1 MSLRIFK
8 LEEYD
13 HTHER
18 EQFRKLCSIMKY
30 LYDKSAEMHLL
41 FANINF
47 NGVPLDALLIKPDA
61 ITVLEFKNYSGNVIA
76 AENGDWKLD
85 DGTIIKGGMGKNP
98 FVQTKN
104 NKFAVITTLNTWFPS
119 THVNL
124 GHTSGIVIFNQPVTV
139 DDHLISPKSKSWFH
153 ICDMD
158 HVSDKISDITSPAI
172 HYTDSDLGKLPKILN
187 CDDPKYI
194 IYESSGAPQASAIP
208 QNTAPIPTTTPKNK
222 LSDKIRT
229 ILDKNGY
236 TIVHEIDK
244 PGKAASYHMGAK
256 DLGQRVEEY
265 VNTNYK
271 GKLYEHQYAA
281 AKLVSEN
288 KNVCITTSTS
298 SGKTAIFHMAAL
310 EILEKNPDARVIAV
324 YPMRALGSQQVDSWQ
339 NKLKNVKCGRIDGTI
354 DSSERLRILKECSVV
369 TFTPDTIHTFLL
381 GKLKDN
387 KFADAL
393 KSFLSNLKLVI
404 VDEVHLYRGMLGSN
418 SAYLF
423 RRLNSCV
430 MLAGGVLPQYITA
443 SATINDPVLHSSDIS
458 GIDTFEIV
466 GPNMDTSPS
475 CPTKIFLI
483 GLGNGLSNLLT
494 ELTGNLSNDCRTITF
509 IDSRKDVTEVAA
521 EAEKALNLQQIGIY
535 PFKSGLERDDYNN
548 ILSALT
554 DNKFRGVVSTS
565 SLEVGIDIGALNIAI
580 LKGIPNSSTS
590 FYQRIGRVGRG
601 NKNDE
606 AVVIIMDNPNSI
618 VTKRLFNDPQK
629 LLSLPPEEP
638 ALYLDNENLVNI
650 QALHFVGEGLEFQS
664 VAGNNHIQAYNK
676 IEQFFPQK
684 FNDIC
689 RDVLNNQ
696 YSTDYQ
702 QFSDLGGSYPEIA
715 FTLRQFDIQ
724 YKAYENND
732 PDQGRGDLS
741 MQNVLREAYPEAV
754 YIYLREPRR
763 VIRVDKIRH
772 EIILDKI
779 RGNQSVSTK
788 PRTSVLVTPQKAS
801 KIHGHISFGD
811 FHIMNLGLSEFTQIK
826 GYKEYVRYANG
837 NVSEN
842 IIDYPNPNG
851 HYRLNAFTH
860 KMFTK
865 GVIITHPLITSKI
878 QRSLLA
884 ALLYETFLSDSAF
897 ERSDIEY
904 CSGVLNT
911 DIGGIK
917 SNTSFITIYDK
928 IIGGLNITSRLMN
941 PKELRNGFRM
951 MVDLIDNGLE
961 QDILG
966 VALNQQTKD
975 AIHVMYDDLINNNS
989 VNLGDAKVSEFVV
1002 ARGSKAL
1009 YLIDKDSN
1017 LTEEVI
1023 VDDVV
1028 FDNIKKEFKYYVTY
1042 VNDSSVSVDDVE
1054 EGSIIAIS
1062 GISYKGKLRGVRV
1075 IKTNDLW

>member
-18 EQFRKLCSIMKY
+18 EQFRNLCSILKD

-124 GHTSGIVIFNQPVTV
+124 GHTSGIVVFNQPVTV

-158 HVSDKISDITSPAI
+158 HITDKISDITSPAI
-172 HYTDSDLGKLPKILN
+172 HYTNSDLDKLPQILN

-194 IYESSGAPQASAIP
+194 IYESSGAPQAGTLP
-208 QNTAPIPTTTPKNK
+208 QNTTPISPTTPKNK

-229 ILDKNGY
+229 ILSNNGY
-236 TIVHEIDK
+236 MIVHEIDK
-244 PGKAASYHMGAK
+244 PGKVASYHVGAK
-256 DLGQRVEEY
+256 DLGQRVEDY
-265 VNTNYK
+265 VNRNYQ

-310 EILEKNPDARVIAV
+310 EILEKDPNARIIAV

-339 NKLKNVKCGRIDGTI
+339 NKLKDVKCGRIDGTI
-354 DSSERLRILKECSVV
+354 DPSERLRILKECSVI
-369 TFTPDTIHTFLL
+369 TFTPDTVHTFLL
-381 GKLKDN
+381 GKLKDDR
-387 KFADAL
+387 FADAL
-393 KSFLSNLKLVI
+393 KKFLANLKLVI
-404 VDEVHLYRGMLGSN
+404 IDEVHLYRGMLGSN

-423 RRLNSCV
+423 RRLNSCTL
-430 MLAGGVLPQYITA
+430 LAGGKLPQYITA
-443 SATINDPVLHSSDIS
+443 SATINDPVQHSSDIS
-458 GIDTFEIV
+458 GIDKFDII

-483 GLGNGLSNLLT
+483 GIGKGLSNLLT
-494 ELTGNLSNDCRTITF
+494 ELTSGLPDNCHSITF
-509 IDSRKDVTEVAA
+509 IDSRKDVVQVALDT
-521 EAEKALNLQQIGIY
+521 EKALNMQQIGIY
-535 PFKSGLERDDYNN
+535 PFKSGLEAEDYNN
-548 ILSALT
+548 ILNVLGT
-554 DNKFRGVVSTS
+554 NKFKGVVSTS
-565 SLEVGIDIGALNIAI
+565 SLEVGIDIGALNVAI
-580 LKGIPNSSTS
+580 LNGIPNSSTS

-601 NKNDE
+601 GTNDE

-638 ALYLDNENLVNI
+638 ALYLDNKNLVNI
-650 QALHFVGEGLEFQS
+650 QALHFVGDGLEFQS
-664 VAGNNHIQAYNK
+664 VANK
-676 IEQFFPQK
+676 NWDSDFKRVAGLFPIK
-684 FNDIC
+684 FSNICHDI
-689 RDVLNNQ
+689 LNNQ
-696 YSTDYQ
+696 FSADYQ
-702 QFSDLGGSYPEIA
+702 QFMGLGGNYPEIV
-715 FTLRQFDIQ
+715 FTLRQFDVQ
-724 YKAYENND
+724 YKAYERNN
-732 PDQGRGDLS
+732 PDQGLGELN

-754 YIYLREPRR
+754 YIYLRIPRR
-763 VIRVDKIRH
+763 VVKVDKMKH
-772 EIILDKI
+772 EIILERL

-788 PRTSVLVTPQKAS
+788 PRTGVLVTPQKS
-801 KIHGHISFGD
+801 SQIHGHIRFGQL
-811 FHIMNLGLSEFTQIK
+811 HVMNLGLSEFTTIK
-826 GYKEYVRYANG
+826 GYKEYIRFANG
-837 NVSEN
+837 GAIEN
-842 IIDYPNPNG
+842 IKDYPGDYWKQNSFN
-851 HYRLNAFTH
+851 HTMLTE
-860 KMFTK
+860 
-865 GVIITHPLITSKI
+865 GVIITHPLMTSKI
-878 QRSLLA
+878 QRSLVA
-884 ALLYETFLSDSAF
+884 HLLYEVFLSSSAF

-904 CSGVLNT
+904 CSGTLNT
-911 DIGGIK
+911 DIGVIK
-917 SNTSFITIYDK
+917 ANTSFITIYDK
-928 IIGGLNITSRLMN
+928 IIGGLNITSRLMD
-941 PKELRNGFRM
+941 PFELKRGFAM

-966 VALNQQTKD
+966 VALNQPTKN
-975 AIHVMYDDLINNNS
+975 AIHKMFDDISGN
-989 VNLGDAKVSEFVV
+989 KP
-1002 ARGSKAL
+1002 
-1009 YLIDKDSN
+1009 
-1017 LTEEVI
+1017 EEVGLVAI
-1023 VDDVV
+1023 SEYHIARNSEAYYLPDPSDA
-1028 FDNIKKEFKYYVTY
+1028 DKKEQTTIDMVYLDNKNNEITY
-1042 VNDSSVSVDDVE
+1042 DVITPDGTLITNVPE
-1054 EGSIIAIS
+1054 AQVLPIS
-1062 GISYKGKLRGVRV
+1062 GISYKGRFVGVRS
-1075 IKTNDLW
+1075 INTKTLW

>member
-18 EQFRKLCSIMKY
+18 EQFRNLCSILKD

-124 GHTSGIVIFNQPVTV
+124 GHTSGIVVFNQPVTV

-158 HVSDKISDITSPAI
+158 HISDKISDITSPAI
-172 HYTDSDLGKLPKILN
+172 HYTNSDLDKLPQILN

-194 IYESSGAPQASAIP
+194 IYESSGAPQAGTLP
-208 QNTAPIPTTTPKNK
+208 QNTTPISPTTPKNK

-229 ILDKNGY
+229 ILSNNGY
-236 TIVHEIDK
+236 MIVHEIDK
-244 PGKAASYHMGAK
+244 PGKVASYHVGAK
-256 DLGQRVEEY
+256 DLGQRVEDY
-265 VNTNYK
+265 VNRNYQ

-310 EILEKNPDARVIAV
+310 EILEKDPNARIIAV

-339 NKLKNVKCGRIDGTI
+339 NKLKDVKCGRIDGTI
-354 DSSERLRILKECSVV
+354 DPSERLRILKECSVI
-369 TFTPDTIHTFLL
+369 TFTPDTVHTFLL
-381 GKLKDN
+381 GKLKDDR
-387 KFADAL
+387 FADAL
-393 KSFLSNLKLVI
+393 KKFLANLKLVI
-404 VDEVHLYRGMLGSN
+404 IDEVHLYRGMLGSN

-423 RRLNSCV
+423 RRLNSCTL
-430 MLAGGVLPQYITA
+430 LAGGKLPQYITA
-443 SATINDPVLHSSDIS
+443 SATINDPVQHSSDIS
-458 GIDTFEIV
+458 GIDKFDII

-483 GLGNGLSNLLT
+483 GIGKGLSNLLT
-494 ELTGNLSNDCRTITF
+494 ELTSGLPDNCHSITF
-509 IDSRKDVTEVAA
+509 IDSRKDVVQVALDT
-521 EAEKALNLQQIGIY
+521 EKALNMQQIGIY
-535 PFKSGLERDDYNN
+535 PFKSGLEAEDYNN
-548 ILSALT
+548 ILNVLGT
-554 DNKFRGVVSTS
+554 NKFKGVVSTS
-565 SLEVGIDIGALNIAI
+565 SLEVGIDIGALNVAI
-580 LKGIPNSSTS
+580 LNGIPNSSTS

-601 NKNDE
+601 GTNDE

-638 ALYLDNENLVNI
+638 ALYLDNKNLVNI
-650 QALHFVGEGLEFQS
+650 QALHFVGDGLEFQS
-664 VAGNNHIQAYNK
+664 VANK
-676 IEQFFPQK
+676 NWDSDFKRVAGLFPIK
-684 FNDIC
+684 FSNICHDI
-689 RDVLNNQ
+689 LNNQ
-696 YSTDYQ
+696 FSADYQ
-702 QFSDLGGSYPEIA
+702 QFMGLGGNYPEIV
-715 FTLRQFDIQ
+715 FTLRQFDVQ
-724 YKAYENND
+724 YKAYERNN
-732 PDQGRGDLS
+732 PDQGLGELN

-754 YIYLREPRR
+754 YIYLRIPRR
-763 VIRVDKIRH
+763 VVKVDKMKH
-772 EIILDKI
+772 EIILERL

-788 PRTSVLVTPQKAS
+788 PRTGVLVTPQKS
-801 KIHGHISFGD
+801 SQIHGHIRFGLL
-811 FHIMNLGLSEFTQIK
+811 HVMNLGLSEFTTIK
-826 GYKEYVRYANG
+826 GYKEYIRFANG
-837 NVSEN
+837 GAIEN
-842 IIDYPNPNG
+842 IKDYPGDYWKQNSFN
-851 HYRLNAFTH
+851 HTMLTE
-860 KMFTK
+860 
-865 GVIITHPLITSKI
+865 GVIITHPLMTSKI
-878 QRSLLA
+878 QRSLVA
-884 ALLYETFLSDSAF
+884 HLLYEVFLSSSAF

-904 CSGVLNT
+904 CSGTLNT
-911 DIGGIK
+911 DIGIIK
-917 SNTSFITIYDK
+917 ANTSFITIYDK
-928 IIGGLNITSRLMN
+928 IIGGLNITSRLMD
-941 PKELRNGFRM
+941 PFELKRGFSM

-966 VALNQQTKD
+966 VALNQSTND
-975 AIHVMYDDLINNNS
+975 AIHKMFDDICGN
-989 VNLGDAKVSEFVV
+989 KP
-1002 ARGSKAL
+1002 
-1009 YLIDKDSN
+1009 
-1017 LTEEVI
+1017 EEVGLVAI
-1023 VDDVV
+1023 SEYHIARNSEAYYLPDPSDA
-1028 FDNIKKEFKYYVTY
+1028 DKKEQTTIDMVYLDNKNNEITY
-1042 VNDSSVSVDDVE
+1042 DVITPDGTLITNVPE
-1054 EGSIIAIS
+1054 AQVLPIS
-1062 GISYKGKLRGVRV
+1062 GISYKGRFVGVRS
-1075 IKTNDLW
+1075 INTKTLW

>member
-18 EQFRKLCSIMKY
+18 EQFRNLCSILKD

-124 GHTSGIVIFNQPVTV
+124 GHTSGIVVFNQPVTV

-158 HVSDKISDITSPAI
+158 HISDKISDITSPAI
-172 HYTDSDLGKLPKILN
+172 HYTNSDLDKLPQILN

-194 IYESSGAPQASAIP
+194 IYDSSGAPQAGTLP
-208 QNTAPIPTTTPKNK
+208 QNTTPISPTTPKNK

-229 ILDKNGY
+229 ILSNNGY
-236 TIVHEIDK
+236 MIVHEIDK
-244 PGKAASYHMGAK
+244 PGKVASYHVGAK
-256 DLGQRVEEY
+256 DLGQRVEDY
-265 VNTNYK
+265 VNRNYQ

-310 EILEKNPDARVIAV
+310 EILEKDPNARIIAV

-354 DSSERLRILKECSVV
+354 DPSERLRILKECSVI
-369 TFTPDTIHTFLL
+369 TFTPDTVHTFLL
-381 GKLKDN
+381 GKLKDDR
-387 KFADAL
+387 FADAL
-393 KSFLSNLKLVI
+393 KKFLANLKLVI
-404 VDEVHLYRGMLGSN
+404 IDEVHLYRGMLGSN

-423 RRLNSCV
+423 RRLNSCTL
-430 MLAGGVLPQYITA
+430 LAGGKLPQYITA
-443 SATINDPVLHSSDIS
+443 SATINDPVQHSSDIS
-458 GIDTFEIV
+458 GIDKFDII

-483 GLGNGLSNLLT
+483 GIGKGLSNLLT
-494 ELTGNLSNDCRTITF
+494 ELTSGLPDNCHSITF
-509 IDSRKDVTEVAA
+509 IDSRKDVVQVALDT
-521 EAEKALNLQQIGIY
+521 EKALNMQQIGIY
-535 PFKSGLERDDYNN
+535 PFKSGLEAEDYNN
-548 ILSALT
+548 ILNVLGT
-554 DNKFRGVVSTS
+554 NKFKGVVSTS
-565 SLEVGIDIGALNIAI
+565 SLEVGIDIGALNVAI
-580 LKGIPNSSTS
+580 LNGIPNSSTS

-601 NKNDE
+601 GTNDE

-638 ALYLDNENLVNI
+638 ALYLDNKNLVNI
-650 QALHFVGEGLEFQS
+650 QALHFVGDGLEFQS
-664 VAGNNHIQAYNK
+664 VANK
-676 IEQFFPQK
+676 NWDSDFKRVAGLFPIK
-684 FNDIC
+684 FSNICHDI
-689 RDVLNNQ
+689 LNNQ
-696 YSTDYQ
+696 FSADYQ
-702 QFSDLGGSYPEIA
+702 QFMGLGGNYPEIV
-715 FTLRQFDIQ
+715 FTLRQFDVQ
-724 YKAYENND
+724 YKAYERNN
-732 PDQGRGDLS
+732 PDQGLGELN

-754 YIYLREPRR
+754 YIYLRIPRR
-763 VIRVDKIRH
+763 VVKVDKMKH
-772 EIILDKI
+772 EIILERL

-788 PRTSVLVTPQKAS
+788 PRTGVLVTPQKS
-801 KIHGHISFGD
+801 SQIHGHIRFGQL
-811 FHIMNLGLSEFTQIK
+811 HVMNLGLSEFTTIK
-826 GYKEYVRYANG
+826 GYKEYIRFANG
-837 NVSEN
+837 GAIEN
-842 IIDYPNPNG
+842 IKDYPGDYWKQNSFN
-851 HYRLNAFTH
+851 HTMLTE
-860 KMFTK
+860 
-865 GVIITHPLITSKI
+865 GVIITHPLMTSKI
-878 QRSLLA
+878 QRSLVA
-884 ALLYETFLSDSAF
+884 HLLYEVFLSSSAF

-904 CSGVLNT
+904 CSGTLNT
-911 DIGGIK
+911 DIGIIK
-917 SNTSFITIYDK
+917 ANTSFITIYDK
-928 IIGGLNITSRLMN
+928 IIGGLNITSRLMD
-941 PKELRNGFRM
+941 PFELKRGFSM

-966 VALNQQTKD
+966 VALNQSTKD
-975 AIHVMYDDLINNNS
+975 AIHKMFDDICGN
-989 VNLGDAKVSEFVV
+989 KP
-1002 ARGSKAL
+1002 
-1009 YLIDKDSN
+1009 
-1017 LTEEVI
+1017 EEVGLVAI
-1023 VDDVV
+1023 SEYHIARNSEAYYLPDPSDA
-1028 FDNIKKEFKYYVTY
+1028 DKKEQTTIDMVYLDNKNNEITY
-1042 VNDSSVSVDDVE
+1042 DVITPDGTLITNVPE
-1054 EGSIIAIS
+1054 AQVLPIS
-1062 GISYKGKLRGVRV
+1062 GISYKGRFVGVRS
-1075 IKTNDLW
+1075 INTKTLW

>member
-18 EQFRKLCSIMKY
+18 EQFRNLCSILKD

-124 GHTSGIVIFNQPVTV
+124 GHTSGIVVFNQPVTV

-158 HVSDKISDITSPAI
+158 HISDKISDITSPAI
-172 HYTDSDLGKLPKILN
+172 HYTNSDLDKLPQILN

-194 IYESSGAPQASAIP
+194 IYESSGAPQAGTLP
-208 QNTAPIPTTTPKNK
+208 QNTTPISPTTPKNK

-229 ILDKNGY
+229 ILSNNGY
-236 TIVHEIDK
+236 MIVHEIDK
-244 PGKAASYHMGAK
+244 PGKVASYHVGAK
-256 DLGQRVEEY
+256 DLGQRVEDY
-265 VNTNYK
+265 VNRNYQ

-310 EILEKNPDARVIAV
+310 EILEKDPNARIIAV

-339 NKLKNVKCGRIDGTI
+339 NKLKDVKCGRIDGTI
-354 DSSERLRILKECSVV
+354 DPSERLRILKECSVI
-369 TFTPDTIHTFLL
+369 TFTPDTVHTFLL
-381 GKLKDN
+381 GKLKDDR
-387 KFADAL
+387 FADAL
-393 KSFLSNLKLVI
+393 KKFLANLKLVI
-404 VDEVHLYRGMLGSN
+404 IDEVHLYRGMLGSN

-423 RRLNSCV
+423 RRLNSCTL
-430 MLAGGVLPQYITA
+430 LAGGKLPQYITA
-443 SATINDPVLHSSDIS
+443 SATINDPVQHSSDIS
-458 GIDTFEIV
+458 GIDKFDII

-483 GLGNGLSNLLT
+483 GIGKGLSNLLT
-494 ELTGNLSNDCRTITF
+494 ELTSGLPDNCHSITF
-509 IDSRKDVTEVAA
+509 IDSRKDVVQVALDT
-521 EAEKALNLQQIGIY
+521 EKALNMQQIGIY
-535 PFKSGLERDDYNN
+535 PFKSGLEAEDYNN
-548 ILSALT
+548 ILNVLGT
-554 DNKFRGVVSTS
+554 NKFKGVVSTS
-565 SLEVGIDIGALNIAI
+565 SLEVGIDIGALNVAI
-580 LKGIPNSSTS
+580 LNGIPNSSTS

-601 NKNDE
+601 GTNDE

-638 ALYLDNENLVNI
+638 ALYLDNKNLVNI
-650 QALHFVGEGLEFQS
+650 QALHFVGDGLEFQS
-664 VAGNNHIQAYNK
+664 VANK
-676 IEQFFPQK
+676 NWDSDFKRVAGLFPIK
-684 FNDIC
+684 FSNICHDI
-689 RDVLNNQ
+689 LNNQ
-696 YSTDYQ
+696 FSADYQ
-702 QFSDLGGSYPEIA
+702 QFMGLGGNYPEIV
-715 FTLRQFDIQ
+715 FTLRQFDVQ
-724 YKAYENND
+724 YKAYERNN
-732 PDQGRGDLS
+732 PDQGLGELN

-754 YIYLREPRR
+754 YIYLRIPRR
-763 VIRVDKIRH
+763 VVKVDKMKH
-772 EIILDKI
+772 EIILERL

-788 PRTSVLVTPQKAS
+788 PRTGVLVTPQKS
-801 KIHGHISFGD
+801 SQIHGHIRFGQL
-811 FHIMNLGLSEFTQIK
+811 HVMNLGLSEFTTIK
-826 GYKEYVRYANG
+826 GYKEYIRFANG
-837 NVSEN
+837 GAIEN
-842 IIDYPNPNG
+842 IKDYPGDYWKQNSFN
-851 HYRLNAFTH
+851 HTMLTE
-860 KMFTK
+860 
-865 GVIITHPLITSKI
+865 GVIITHPLMTSKI
-878 QRSLLA
+878 QRSLVA
-884 ALLYETFLSDSAF
+884 HLLYEVFLSSSAF

-904 CSGVLNT
+904 CSGTLNT
-911 DIGGIK
+911 DIGVIK
-917 SNTSFITIYDK
+917 ANTSFITIYDK
-928 IIGGLNITSRLMN
+928 IIGGLNITSRLMD
-941 PKELRNGFRM
+941 PFELKRGFSM

-966 VALNQQTKD
+966 VALNQSTKD
-975 AIHVMYDDLINNNS
+975 AIHKMFDDISGN
-989 VNLGDAKVSEFVV
+989 KP
-1002 ARGSKAL
+1002 
-1009 YLIDKDSN
+1009 
-1017 LTEEVI
+1017 EEVGLVAI
-1023 VDDVV
+1023 SEYHIARNSEAYYLPDPSDA
-1028 FDNIKKEFKYYVTY
+1028 DKKEQTTIDMVYLDNKNNEITY
-1042 VNDSSVSVDDVE
+1042 DVITPDGTLITNVPE
-1054 EGSIIAIS
+1054 AQVLPIS
-1062 GISYKGKLRGVRV
+1062 GISYKGRFVGVRS
-1075 IKTNDLW
+1075 INTKTLW

>member
-18 EQFRKLCSIMKY
+18 EQFRNLCSILKD

-124 GHTSGIVIFNQPVTV
+124 GHTSGIVVFNQPVTV

-158 HVSDKISDITSPAI
+158 HISDKISDITSPAI
-172 HYTDSDLGKLPKILN
+172 HYTNSDLDKLPQILN

-194 IYESSGAPQASAIP
+194 IYESSGAPQAGTLP
-208 QNTAPIPTTTPKNK
+208 QNTTPISPTTPKNK

-229 ILDKNGY
+229 ILSNNGY
-236 TIVHEIDK
+236 MIVHEIDK
-244 PGKAASYHMGAK
+244 PGKVASYHVGAK
-256 DLGQRVEEY
+256 DLGQRVEDY
-265 VNTNYK
+265 VNRNYQ

-310 EILEKNPDARVIAV
+310 EILEKDPNARVIAV

-339 NKLKNVKCGRIDGTI
+339 NKLKDVKCGRIDGTI
-354 DSSERLRILKECSVV
+354 DPSERLRILKECSVI
-369 TFTPDTIHTFLL
+369 TFTPDTVHTFLL
-381 GKLKDN
+381 GKLKDDR
-387 KFADAL
+387 FADAL
-393 KSFLSNLKLVI
+393 KKFLANLKLVI
-404 VDEVHLYRGMLGSN
+404 IDEVHLYRGMLGSN

-423 RRLNSCV
+423 RRLNSCTL
-430 MLAGGVLPQYITA
+430 LAGGKLPQYITA
-443 SATINDPVLHSSDIS
+443 SATINDPVQHSSDIS
-458 GIDTFEIV
+458 GIDKFDII

-483 GLGNGLSNLLT
+483 GIGKGLSNLLT
-494 ELTGNLSNDCRTITF
+494 ELTSGLPDNCHSITF
-509 IDSRKDVTEVAA
+509 IDSRKDVVQVALDT
-521 EAEKALNLQQIGIY
+521 EKALNMQQIGIY
-535 PFKSGLERDDYNN
+535 PFKSGLEAEDYNN
-548 ILSALT
+548 ILNVLGT
-554 DNKFRGVVSTS
+554 NKFKGVVSTS
-565 SLEVGIDIGALNIAI
+565 SLEVGIDIGALNVAI
-580 LKGIPNSSTS
+580 LNGIPNSSTS

-601 NKNDE
+601 GTNDE

-638 ALYLDNENLVNI
+638 ALYLDNKNLVNI
-650 QALHFVGEGLEFQS
+650 QALHFVGDGLEFQS
-664 VAGNNHIQAYNK
+664 VANK
-676 IEQFFPQK
+676 NWDSDFKRVAGLFPIK
-684 FNDIC
+684 FSNICHDI
-689 RDVLNNQ
+689 LNNQ
-696 YSTDYQ
+696 FSADYQ
-702 QFSDLGGSYPEIA
+702 QFMGLGGNYPEIV
-715 FTLRQFDIQ
+715 FTLRQFDVQ
-724 YKAYENND
+724 YKAYERNN
-732 PDQGRGDLS
+732 PDQGLGELN

-754 YIYLREPRR
+754 YIYLRIPRR
-763 VIRVDKIRH
+763 VVKVDKMKH
-772 EIILDKI
+772 EIILERL

-788 PRTSVLVTPQKAS
+788 PRTGVLVTPQKS
-801 KIHGHISFGD
+801 SQIHGHIRFGQL
-811 FHIMNLGLSEFTQIK
+811 HVMNLGLSEFTTIK
-826 GYKEYVRYANG
+826 GYKEFIRFANG
-837 NVSEN
+837 GAIEN
-842 IIDYPNPNG
+842 IKDYPGDYWKQNSFN
-851 HYRLNAFTH
+851 HTMLTE
-860 KMFTK
+860 
-865 GVIITHPLITSKI
+865 GVIITHPLMTSKI
-878 QRSLLA
+878 QRSLVA
-884 ALLYETFLSDSAF
+884 HLLYEVFLSSSAF

-904 CSGVLNT
+904 CSGTLNT
-911 DIGGIK
+911 DIGVIK
-917 SNTSFITIYDK
+917 ANTSFITIYDK
-928 IIGGLNITSRLMN
+928 IIGGLNITSRLMD
-941 PKELRNGFRM
+941 PFELKRGFAM

-966 VALNQQTKD
+966 VALNQPTKN
-975 AIHVMYDDLINNNS
+975 AIHKMFDDISGN
-989 VNLGDAKVSEFVV
+989 KP
-1002 ARGSKAL
+1002 
-1009 YLIDKDSN
+1009 
-1017 LTEEVI
+1017 EEVGLVAI
-1023 VDDVV
+1023 SEYHIARNSEAYYLPDPSDA
-1028 FDNIKKEFKYYVTY
+1028 DKKEQTTIDMVYLDNKNNEITY
-1042 VNDSSVSVDDVE
+1042 DVITPD
-1054 EGSIIAIS
+1054 GTIITNVPEAQVLPIS
-1062 GISYKGKLRGVRV
+1062 GISYKGRFVGVRS
-1075 IKTNDLW
+1075 INTKTLW

>member
-18 EQFRKLCSIMKY
+18 EQFRKLCSILKD

-124 GHTSGIVIFNQPVTV
+124 GHTSGIVVFNQPVTV

-158 HVSDKISDITSPAI
+158 HISDKISDITSHAI
-172 HYTDSDLGKLPKILN
+172 HYTNSDLDKLPKILN

-194 IYESSGAPQASAIP
+194 IYESSGAPQAGTLP
-208 QNTAPIPTTTPKNK
+208 QNTTPISPTTPKNK

-229 ILDKNGY
+229 ILSNNGY
-236 TIVHEIDK
+236 MIVHEIDK
-244 PGKAASYHMGAK
+244 PGKVASYHVGAK
-256 DLGQRVEEY
+256 DLGQRVEDY
-265 VNTNYK
+265 VNRNYQ

-310 EILEKNPDARVIAV
+310 EILEKDPNARIIAV

-339 NKLKNVKCGRIDGTI
+339 NKLKDVKCGRIDGTI
-354 DSSERLRILKECSVV
+354 DPSERLRILKECSVI
-369 TFTPDTIHTFLL
+369 TFTPDTVHTFLL
-381 GKLKDN
+381 GKLKDDR
-387 KFADAL
+387 FADAL
-393 KSFLSNLKLVI
+393 KKFLANLKLVI
-404 VDEVHLYRGMLGSN
+404 IDEVHLYRGMLGSN

-423 RRLNSCV
+423 RRLNSCTL
-430 MLAGGVLPQYITA
+430 LAGGKLPQYITA
-443 SATINDPVLHSSDIS
+443 SATINDPVQHSSDIS
-458 GIDTFEIV
+458 GIDKFDII

-483 GLGNGLSNLLT
+483 GIGKGLSNLLT
-494 ELTGNLSNDCRTITF
+494 ELTSGLPDNCHSITF
-509 IDSRKDVTEVAA
+509 IDSRKDVVQVALDT
-521 EAEKALNLQQIGIY
+521 EKALNMQQIGIY
-535 PFKSGLERDDYNN
+535 PFKSGLEAEDYNN
-548 ILSALT
+548 ILNVLGT
-554 DNKFRGVVSTS
+554 NKFKGVVSTS
-565 SLEVGIDIGALNIAI
+565 SLEVGIDIGALNVAI
-580 LKGIPNSSTS
+580 LNGIPNSSTS

-601 NKNDE
+601 GSNDE

-638 ALYLDNENLVNI
+638 ALYLDNKNLVNI
-650 QALHFVGEGLEFQS
+650 QALHFVGDGLEFQS
-664 VAGNNHIQAYNK
+664 VANK
-676 IEQFFPQK
+676 NWDSDFKRVAGLFPIK
-684 FNDIC
+684 FSNICHDI
-689 RDVLNNQ
+689 LNNQ
-696 YSTDYQ
+696 FSADYQ
-702 QFSDLGGSYPEIA
+702 QFMGLGGNYPEIV
-715 FTLRQFDIQ
+715 FTLRQFDVQ
-724 YKAYENND
+724 YKAYERNN
-732 PDQGRGDLS
+732 PDQGLGELN

-754 YIYLREPRR
+754 YIYLRIPRR
-763 VIRVDKIRH
+763 VVKVDKMKH
-772 EIILDKI
+772 EIILERL

-788 PRTSVLVTPQKAS
+788 PRTGVLVTPQKS
-801 KIHGHISFGD
+801 SQIHGHIRFGQL
-811 FHIMNLGLSEFTQIK
+811 HVMNLGLSEFTTIK
-826 GYKEYVRYANG
+826 GYKEYIRFANG
-837 NVSEN
+837 GAIEN
-842 IIDYPNPNG
+842 IKDYPGDYWKQNSFN
-851 HYRLNAFTH
+851 HTMLTE
-860 KMFTK
+860 
-865 GVIITHPLITSKI
+865 GVIITHPLMTSKI
-878 QRSLLA
+878 QRSLVSH
-884 ALLYETFLSDSAF
+884 LLYEVFLSSSAF

-904 CSGVLNT
+904 CSGTLNT
-911 DIGGIK
+911 DIGIIK
-917 SNTSFITIYDK
+917 ANTSFITIYDK
-928 IIGGLNITSRLMN
+928 IIGGLNITSRLMD
-941 PKELRNGFRM
+941 PFELKRGFSM

-966 VALNQQTKD
+966 VALNQSTKD
-975 AIHVMYDDLINNNS
+975 AIHKMFDDICGN
-989 VNLGDAKVSEFVV
+989 KP
-1002 ARGSKAL
+1002 
-1009 YLIDKDSN
+1009 
-1017 LTEEVI
+1017 EEVGLVAI
-1023 VDDVV
+1023 SEYHIARNSEAYYLPDPSDA
-1028 FDNIKKEFKYYVTY
+1028 DKKEQTTIDMVYLDNKNNEITY
-1042 VNDSSVSVDDVE
+1042 DVITPDGTLITNVPE
-1054 EGSIIAIS
+1054 AQVLPIS
-1062 GISYKGKLRGVRV
+1062 GISYKGRFVGVRS
-1075 IKTNDLW
+1075 INTKTLW

>member
-18 EQFRKLCSIMKY
+18 EQFRNLCSILKD

-124 GHTSGIVIFNQPVTV
+124 GHTSGIVVFNQPVTV

-158 HVSDKISDITSPAI
+158 HISDKISDITSPAI
-172 HYTDSDLGKLPKILN
+172 HYTNSDLDKLPQILN

-194 IYESSGAPQASAIP
+194 IYESSGAPQAGTLP
-208 QNTAPIPTTTPKNK
+208 QNTTPISPTTPKNK

-229 ILDKNGY
+229 ILSNNGY
-236 TIVHEIDK
+236 MIVHEIDK
-244 PGKAASYHMGAK
+244 PGKVASYHVGAK
-256 DLGQRVEEY
+256 DLGQRVEDY
-265 VNTNYK
+265 VNRNYQ

-310 EILEKNPDARVIAV
+310 EILEKDPNARIIAV

-339 NKLKNVKCGRIDGTI
+339 NKLKDVKCGRIDGTI
-354 DSSERLRILKECSVV
+354 DPSERLRILKECSVI
-369 TFTPDTIHTFLL
+369 TFTPDTVHTFLL
-381 GKLKDN
+381 GKLKDDR
-387 KFADAL
+387 FADAL
-393 KSFLSNLKLVI
+393 KKFLANLKLVI
-404 VDEVHLYRGMLGSN
+404 IDEVHLYRGMLGSN

-423 RRLNSCV
+423 RRLNSCTL
-430 MLAGGVLPQYITA
+430 LAGGKLPQYITA
-443 SATINDPVLHSSDIS
+443 SATINDPVQHSSDIS
-458 GIDTFEIV
+458 GIDKFDII

-483 GLGNGLSNLLT
+483 GIGKGLSNLLT
-494 ELTGNLSNDCRTITF
+494 ELTSGLPDNCHSITF
-509 IDSRKDVTEVAA
+509 IDSRKDVVQVALDT
-521 EAEKALNLQQIGIY
+521 EKALNMQQIGIY
-535 PFKSGLERDDYNN
+535 PFKSGLEAEDYNN
-548 ILSALT
+548 ILNVLGT
-554 DNKFRGVVSTS
+554 NKFKGVVSTS
-565 SLEVGIDIGALNIAI
+565 SLEVGIDIGALNVAI
-580 LKGIPNSSTS
+580 LNGIPNSSTS

-601 NKNDE
+601 GSNDE

-638 ALYLDNENLVNI
+638 ALYLDNKNLVNI
-650 QALHFVGEGLEFQS
+650 QALHFVGDGLEFQS
-664 VAGNNHIQAYNK
+664 VANK
-676 IEQFFPQK
+676 NWDSDFKRVAGLFPIK
-684 FNDIC
+684 FSNICHDI
-689 RDVLNNQ
+689 LNNQ
-696 YSTDYQ
+696 FSADYQ
-702 QFSDLGGSYPEIA
+702 QFMGLGGNYPEIV
-715 FTLRQFDIQ
+715 FTLRQFDVQ
-724 YKAYENND
+724 YKAYERNN
-732 PDQGRGDLS
+732 PDQGLGELN

-754 YIYLREPRR
+754 YIYLRIPRR
-763 VIRVDKIRH
+763 VVKVDKMKH
-772 EIILDKI
+772 EIILERL

-788 PRTSVLVTPQKAS
+788 PRTGVLVTPQKS
-801 KIHGHISFGD
+801 SQIHGHIRFGQL
-811 FHIMNLGLSEFTQIK
+811 HVMNLGLSEFTTIK
-826 GYKEYVRYANG
+826 GYKEYIRFANG
-837 NVSEN
+837 GAIEN
-842 IIDYPNPNG
+842 IKDYPGDYWKQNSFN
-851 HYRLNAFTH
+851 HTMLTE
-860 KMFTK
+860 
-865 GVIITHPLITSKI
+865 GVIITHPLMTSKI
-878 QRSLLA
+878 QRSLVA
-884 ALLYETFLSDSAF
+884 HLLYEVFLSSSAF

-904 CSGVLNT
+904 CSGTLNT
-911 DIGGIK
+911 DIGVIK
-917 SNTSFITIYDK
+917 ANTSFITIYDK
-928 IIGGLNITSRLMN
+928 IIGGLNITSRLMD
-941 PKELRNGFRM
+941 PFELKRGFAM

-966 VALNQQTKD
+966 VALNQPTKY
-975 AIHVMYDDLINNNS
+975 AIHKMFDDISGN
-989 VNLGDAKVSEFVV
+989 KP
-1002 ARGSKAL
+1002 
-1009 YLIDKDSN
+1009 
-1017 LTEEVI
+1017 EEVGLVAI
-1023 VDDVV
+1023 SEYHIARNSEAYYLPDPSDA
-1028 FDNIKKEFKYYVTY
+1028 DKKEQTTIDMVYLDNKNNEITY
-1042 VNDSSVSVDDVE
+1042 DVITPD
-1054 EGSIIAIS
+1054 GTIITNVPEAQVLPIS
-1062 GISYKGKLRGVRV
+1062 GISYKGRFVGVRS
-1075 IKTNDLW
+1075 INTKTLW

>member
-18 EQFRKLCSIMKY
+18 EQFRNLCSILKD

-124 GHTSGIVIFNQPVTV
+124 GHTSGIVVFNQPVTV

-158 HVSDKISDITSPAI
+158 HITDKISDITSPAI
-172 HYTDSDLGKLPKILN
+172 HYTNSDLDKLPQILN

-194 IYESSGAPQASAIP
+194 IYESSGAPQAGTLP
-208 QNTAPIPTTTPKNK
+208 QNTTPISPTTPKNK

-229 ILDKNGY
+229 ILSNNGY
-236 TIVHEIDK
+236 MIVHEIDK
-244 PGKAASYHMGAK
+244 PGKVASYHVGAK
-256 DLGQRVEEY
+256 DLGQRVEDY
-265 VNTNYK
+265 VNRNYQ

-310 EILEKNPDARVIAV
+310 EILEKDPNARIIAV

-339 NKLKNVKCGRIDGTI
+339 NKLKDVKCGRIDGTI
-354 DSSERLRILKECSVV
+354 DPSERLRILKECSVI
-369 TFTPDTIHTFLL
+369 TFTPDTVHTFLL
-381 GKLKDN
+381 GKLKDDR
-387 KFADAL
+387 FADAL
-393 KSFLSNLKLVI
+393 KKFLANLKLVI
-404 VDEVHLYRGMLGSN
+404 IDEVHLYRGMLGSN

-423 RRLNSCV
+423 RRLNSCTL
-430 MLAGGVLPQYITA
+430 LAGGKLPQYITA
-443 SATINDPVLHSSDIS
+443 SATINDPVQHSSDIS
-458 GIDTFEIV
+458 GIDKFDII

-483 GLGNGLSNLLT
+483 GIGKGLSNLLT
-494 ELTGNLSNDCRTITF
+494 ELTSGLPDNCHSITF
-509 IDSRKDVTEVAA
+509 IDSRKDVVQVALDT
-521 EAEKALNLQQIGIY
+521 EKALNMQQIGIY
-535 PFKSGLERDDYNN
+535 PFKSGLEAEDYNN
-548 ILSALT
+548 ILNVLGT
-554 DNKFRGVVSTS
+554 NKFKGVVSTS
-565 SLEVGIDIGALNIAI
+565 SLEVGIDIGALNVAI
-580 LKGIPNSSTS
+580 LNGIPNSSTS

-601 NKNDE
+601 GTNDE

-638 ALYLDNENLVNI
+638 ALYLDNKNLVNI
-650 QALHFVGEGLEFQS
+650 QALHFVGDGLEFQS
-664 VAGNNHIQAYNK
+664 VANK
-676 IEQFFPQK
+676 NWDSDFKRVAGLFPIK
-684 FNDIC
+684 FSNICHDI
-689 RDVLNNQ
+689 LNNQ
-696 YSTDYQ
+696 FSADYQ
-702 QFSDLGGSYPEIA
+702 QFMGLGGNYPEIV
-715 FTLRQFDIQ
+715 FTLRQFDVQ
-724 YKAYENND
+724 YKAYERNN
-732 PDQGRGDLS
+732 PDQGLGELN

-754 YIYLREPRR
+754 YIYLRIPRR
-763 VIRVDKIRH
+763 VVKVDKMKH
-772 EIILDKI
+772 EIILERL

-788 PRTSVLVTPQKAS
+788 PRTGVLVTPQKS
-801 KIHGHISFGD
+801 SQIHGHIRFGQL
-811 FHIMNLGLSEFTQIK
+811 HVMNLGLSEFTTIK
-826 GYKEYVRYANG
+826 GYKEYIRFANG
-837 NVSEN
+837 GAIEN
-842 IIDYPNPNG
+842 IKDYPGDYWKQNSFN
-851 HYRLNAFTH
+851 HTMLTE
-860 KMFTK
+860 
-865 GVIITHPLITSKI
+865 GVIITHPLMTSKI
-878 QRSLLA
+878 QRSLVA
-884 ALLYETFLSDSAF
+884 HLLYEVFLSSSAF

-904 CSGVLNT
+904 CSGTLNT
-911 DIGGIK
+911 DIGVIK
-917 SNTSFITIYDK
+917 ANTSFITIYDK
-928 IIGGLNITSRLMN
+928 IIGGLNITSRLMD
-941 PKELRNGFRM
+941 PFELKRGFAM

-966 VALNQQTKD
+966 VALNQPTKN
-975 AIHVMYDDLINNNS
+975 AIHKMFDDISGN
-989 VNLGDAKVSEFVV
+989 KP
-1002 ARGSKAL
+1002 
-1009 YLIDKDSN
+1009 
-1017 LTEEVI
+1017 EEVGLVAI
-1023 VDDVV
+1023 SEYHIARNSEAYYLPDPSDA
-1028 FDNIKKEFKYYVTY
+1028 DKKEQTTIDMVYLDNKNNEITY
-1042 VNDSSVSVDDVE
+1042 DVITPD
-1054 EGSIIAIS
+1054 GTIITNVPEAQVLPIS
-1062 GISYKGKLRGVRV
+1062 GISYKGRFVGVRS
-1075 IKTNDLW
+1075 INTKTLW

>member
-18 EQFRKLCSIMKY
+18 EQFRNLCSILKD

-124 GHTSGIVIFNQPVTV
+124 GHTSGIVVFNQPVTV

-158 HVSDKISDITSPAI
+158 HISDKISDITSPAI
-172 HYTDSDLGKLPKILN
+172 HYTNSDLDKLPQILN

-194 IYESSGAPQASAIP
+194 IYESSGAPQAGTLP
-208 QNTAPIPTTTPKNK
+208 QNTTPISPTTPKNK

-229 ILDKNGY
+229 ILSNNGY
-236 TIVHEIDK
+236 MIVHEIDK
-244 PGKAASYHMGAK
+244 PGKVASYHVGAK
-256 DLGQRVEEY
+256 DLGQRVEDY
-265 VNTNYK
+265 VNRNYQ

-310 EILEKNPDARVIAV
+310 EILEKDPNARIIAV

-339 NKLKNVKCGRIDGTI
+339 NKLKDVKCGRIDGTI
-354 DSSERLRILKECSVV
+354 DPSERLRILKECSVI
-369 TFTPDTIHTFLL
+369 TFTPDTVHTFLL
-381 GKLKDN
+381 GKLKDDR
-387 KFADAL
+387 FADAL
-393 KSFLSNLKLVI
+393 KKFLANLKLVI
-404 VDEVHLYRGMLGSN
+404 IDEVHLYRGMLGSN

-423 RRLNSCV
+423 RRLNSCTL
-430 MLAGGVLPQYITA
+430 LAGGKLPQYITA
-443 SATINDPVLHSSDIS
+443 SATINDPVQHSSDIS
-458 GIDTFEIV
+458 GIDKFDII

-483 GLGNGLSNLLT
+483 GIGKGLSNLLT
-494 ELTGNLSNDCRTITF
+494 ELTSGLPDNCHSITF
-509 IDSRKDVTEVAA
+509 IDSRKDVVQVALDT
-521 EAEKALNLQQIGIY
+521 EKALNMQQIGIY
-535 PFKSGLERDDYNN
+535 PFKSGLEAEDYNN
-548 ILSALT
+548 ILNVLGT
-554 DNKFRGVVSTS
+554 NKFKGVVSTS
-565 SLEVGIDIGALNIAI
+565 SLEVGIDIGALNVAI
-580 LKGIPNSSTS
+580 LNGIPNSSTS

-601 NKNDE
+601 GTNDE

-638 ALYLDNENLVNI
+638 ALYLDNKNLVNI
-650 QALHFVGEGLEFQS
+650 QALHFVGDGLEFQS
-664 VAGNNHIQAYNK
+664 VANK
-676 IEQFFPQK
+676 NWDSDFKRVAGLFPIK
-684 FNDIC
+684 FSNICHDI
-689 RDVLNNQ
+689 LNNQ
-696 YSTDYQ
+696 FSADYQ
-702 QFSDLGGSYPEIA
+702 QFMGLGGNYPEIV
-715 FTLRQFDIQ
+715 FTLRQFDVQ
-724 YKAYENND
+724 YKAYERNN
-732 PDQGRGDLS
+732 PDQGLGELN

-754 YIYLREPRR
+754 YIYLRIPRR
-763 VIRVDKIRH
+763 VVKVDKMKH
-772 EIILDKI
+772 EIILERL

-788 PRTSVLVTPQKAS
+788 PRTGVLVTPQKS
-801 KIHGHISFGD
+801 SQIHGHIRFGQL
-811 FHIMNLGLSEFTQIK
+811 HVMNLGLSEFTTIK
-826 GYKEYVRYANG
+826 GYKEYIRFANG
-837 NVSEN
+837 GAIEN
-842 IIDYPNPNG
+842 IKDYPGDYWKQNSFN
-851 HYRLNAFTH
+851 HTMLTE
-860 KMFTK
+860 
-865 GVIITHPLITSKI
+865 GVIITHPLMTSKI
-878 QRSLLA
+878 QRSLVA
-884 ALLYETFLSDSAF
+884 HLLYEVFLSSSAF

-904 CSGVLNT
+904 CSGTLNT
-911 DIGGIK
+911 DIGVIK
-917 SNTSFITIYDK
+917 ANTSFITIYDK
-928 IIGGLNITSRLMN
+928 IIGGLNITSRLMD
-941 PKELRNGFRM
+941 PFELKRGFAM

-966 VALNQQTKD
+966 VALNQLTKN
-975 AIHVMYDDLINNNS
+975 AIHKMFDDISGN
-989 VNLGDAKVSEFVV
+989 KP
-1002 ARGSKAL
+1002 
-1009 YLIDKDSN
+1009 
-1017 LTEEVI
+1017 EEVGLVAI
-1023 VDDVV
+1023 SEYHIARNSEAYYLPDPSDA
-1028 FDNIKKEFKYYVTY
+1028 DKKEQTTIDMVYLDNKNNEITY
-1042 VNDSSVSVDDVE
+1042 DVITPD
-1054 EGSIIAIS
+1054 GTIITNVPEAQVLPIS
-1062 GISYKGKLRGVRV
+1062 GISYKGRFVGVRS
-1075 IKTNDLW
+1075 INTKTLW

>member
-18 EQFRKLCSIMKY
+18 EQFRNLCSILKD

-124 GHTSGIVIFNQPVTV
+124 GHTSGIVVFNQPVTV

-158 HVSDKISDITSPAI
+158 HISDKISDITSPAI
-172 HYTDSDLGKLPKILN
+172 HYTNSDLDKLPQILN

-194 IYESSGAPQASAIP
+194 IYESSGAPQAGTLP
-208 QNTAPIPTTTPKNK
+208 QNTTPISPTTPKNK

-229 ILDKNGY
+229 ILSNNGY
-236 TIVHEIDK
+236 MIVHEIDK
-244 PGKAASYHMGAK
+244 PGKVASYHVGAK
-256 DLGQRVEEY
+256 DLGQRVEDY
-265 VNTNYK
+265 VNRNYQ

-310 EILEKNPDARVIAV
+310 EILEKDPNARIIAV

-339 NKLKNVKCGRIDGTI
+339 NKLKDVKCGRIDGTI
-354 DSSERLRILKECSVV
+354 DPSERLRILKECSVI
-369 TFTPDTIHTFLL
+369 TFTPDTVHTFLL
-381 GKLKDN
+381 GKLKDDR
-387 KFADAL
+387 FADAL
-393 KSFLSNLKLVI
+393 KKFLANLKLVI
-404 VDEVHLYRGMLGSN
+404 IDEVHLYRGMLGSN

-423 RRLNSCV
+423 RRLNSCTL
-430 MLAGGVLPQYITA
+430 LAGGKLPQYITA
-443 SATINDPVLHSSDIS
+443 SATINDPVQHSSDIS
-458 GIDTFEIV
+458 GIDKFDII

-483 GLGNGLSNLLT
+483 GIGKGLSNLLT
-494 ELTGNLSNDCRTITF
+494 ELTSGLPDNCHSITF
-509 IDSRKDVTEVAA
+509 IDSRKDVVQVALDT
-521 EAEKALNLQQIGIY
+521 EKALNMQQIGIY
-535 PFKSGLERDDYNN
+535 PFKSGLEAEDYNN
-548 ILSALT
+548 ILNVLGT
-554 DNKFRGVVSTS
+554 NKFKGVVSTS
-565 SLEVGIDIGALNIAI
+565 SLEVGIDIGALNVAI
-580 LKGIPNSSTS
+580 LNGIPNSSTS

-601 NKNDE
+601 GTNDE

-638 ALYLDNENLVNI
+638 ALYLDNKNLVNI
-650 QALHFVGEGLEFQS
+650 QALHFVGDGLEFQS
-664 VAGNNHIQAYNK
+664 VANK
-676 IEQFFPQK
+676 NWDSDFKRVAGLFPIK
-684 FNDIC
+684 FSNICHDI
-689 RDVLNNQ
+689 LNNQ
-696 YSTDYQ
+696 FSADYQ
-702 QFSDLGGSYPEIA
+702 QFMGLGGNYPEIV
-715 FTLRQFDIQ
+715 FTLRQFDVQ
-724 YKAYENND
+724 YKAYERNN
-732 PDQGRGDLS
+732 PDQGLGELN

-754 YIYLREPRR
+754 YIYLRIPRR
-763 VIRVDKIRH
+763 VVKVDKMKH
-772 EIILDKI
+772 EIILERL

-788 PRTSVLVTPQKAS
+788 PRTGVLVTPQKS
-801 KIHGHISFGD
+801 SQIHGHIRFGQL
-811 FHIMNLGLSEFTQIK
+811 HVMNLGLSEFTTIK
-826 GYKEYVRYANG
+826 GYKEYIRFANG
-837 NVSEN
+837 GAIEN
-842 IIDYPNPNG
+842 IKDYPGDYWKQNSFN
-851 HYRLNAFTH
+851 HTMLTE
-860 KMFTK
+860 
-865 GVIITHPLITSKI
+865 GVIITHPLMTSKI
-878 QRSLLA
+878 QRSLVA
-884 ALLYETFLSDSAF
+884 HLLYEVFLSSSAF

-904 CSGVLNT
+904 CSGTLNT
-911 DIGGIK
+911 DIGVIK
-917 SNTSFITIYDK
+917 ANTSFITIYDK
-928 IIGGLNITSRLMN
+928 IIGGLNITSRLMD
-941 PKELRNGFRM
+941 PFELKRGFSM

-966 VALNQQTKD
+966 VALNQSTKD
-975 AIHVMYDDLINNNS
+975 AIHKMFDDICGN
-989 VNLGDAKVSEFVV
+989 KP
-1002 ARGSKAL
+1002 
-1009 YLIDKDSN
+1009 
-1017 LTEEVI
+1017 EEVGLVAI
-1023 VDDVV
+1023 SEYHIARNSEAYYLPDPSDA
-1028 FDNIKKEFKYYVTY
+1028 DKKEQTTIDMVYLDNKNNEITY
-1042 VNDSSVSVDDVE
+1042 DVITPDGTLITNVPE
-1054 EGSIIAIS
+1054 AQVLPIS
-1062 GISYKGKLRGVRV
+1062 GISYKGRFVGVRS
-1075 IKTNDLW
+1075 INTKTLW

>member
-18 EQFRKLCSIMKY
+18 EQFRNLCSILKD

-124 GHTSGIVIFNQPVTV
+124 GHTSGIVVFNQPVTV

-158 HVSDKISDITSPAI
+158 HISDKISDITSPAI
-172 HYTDSDLGKLPKILN
+172 HYTNSDLDKLPQILN

-194 IYESSGAPQASAIP
+194 IYESSGAPQAGTLP
-208 QNTAPIPTTTPKNK
+208 QNTTPISPTTPKNK

-229 ILDKNGY
+229 ILSNNGY
-236 TIVHEIDK
+236 MIVHEIDK
-244 PGKAASYHMGAK
+244 PGKVASYHVGAK
-256 DLGQRVEEY
+256 DLGQRVEDY
-265 VNTNYK
+265 VNRNYQ

-310 EILEKNPDARVIAV
+310 EILEKDPNARIIAV

-339 NKLKNVKCGRIDGTI
+339 NKLKDVKCGRIDGTI
-354 DSSERLRILKECSVV
+354 DPSERLRILKECSVI
-369 TFTPDTIHTFLL
+369 TFTPDTVHTFLL
-381 GKLKDN
+381 GKLKDDR
-387 KFADAL
+387 FADAL
-393 KSFLSNLKLVI
+393 KKFLANLKLVI
-404 VDEVHLYRGMLGSN
+404 IDEVHLYRGMLGSN

-423 RRLNSCV
+423 RRLNSCTL
-430 MLAGGVLPQYITA
+430 LAGGKLPQYITA
-443 SATINDPVLHSSDIS
+443 SATINDPVQHSSDIS
-458 GIDTFEIV
+458 GIDKFDII

-483 GLGNGLSNLLT
+483 GIGKGLSNLLT
-494 ELTGNLSNDCRTITF
+494 ELTSGLPDNCHSITF
-509 IDSRKDVTEVAA
+509 IDSRKDVVQVALDT
-521 EAEKALNLQQIGIY
+521 EKALNMQQIGIY
-535 PFKSGLERDDYNN
+535 PFKSGLEAEDYNN
-548 ILSALT
+548 ILNVLGT
-554 DNKFRGVVSTS
+554 NKFKGVVSTS
-565 SLEVGIDIGALNIAI
+565 SLEVGIDIGALNVAI
-580 LKGIPNSSTS
+580 LNGIPNSSTS

-601 NKNDE
+601 GTNDE

-638 ALYLDNENLVNI
+638 ALYLDNKNLVNI
-650 QALHFVGEGLEFQS
+650 QALHFVGDGLEFQS
-664 VAGNNHIQAYNK
+664 VANK
-676 IEQFFPQK
+676 NWDSDFKRVAGLFPIK
-684 FNDIC
+684 FSNICHDI
-689 RDVLNNQ
+689 LNNQ
-696 YSTDYQ
+696 FSADYQ
-702 QFSDLGGSYPEIA
+702 QFMGLGGNYPEIV
-715 FTLRQFDIQ
+715 FTLRQFDVQ
-724 YKAYENND
+724 YKAYERNN
-732 PDQGRGDLS
+732 PDQGLGELN

-754 YIYLREPRR
+754 YIYLRIPRR
-763 VIRVDKIRH
+763 VVKVDKMKH
-772 EIILDKI
+772 EIILERL

-788 PRTSVLVTPQKAS
+788 PRTGVLVTPQKS
-801 KIHGHISFGD
+801 SQIHGHIRFGQL
-811 FHIMNLGLSEFTQIK
+811 HVMNLGLSEFTTIK
-826 GYKEYVRYANG
+826 GYKEYIRFANG
-837 NVSEN
+837 GAIEN
-842 IIDYPNPNG
+842 IKDYPGDYWKQNSFN
-851 HYRLNAFTH
+851 HTMLTE
-860 KMFTK
+860 
-865 GVIITHPLITSKI
+865 GVIITHPLMTSKI
-878 QRSLLA
+878 QRSLVA
-884 ALLYETFLSDSAF
+884 HLLYEVFLSSSAF

-904 CSGVLNT
+904 CSGTLNT
-911 DIGGIK
+911 DIGIIK
-917 SNTSFITIYDK
+917 ANTSFITIYDK
-928 IIGGLNITSRLMN
+928 IIGGLNITSRLMD
-941 PKELRNGFRM
+941 PFELKRGFSM

-966 VALNQQTKD
+966 VALNQSTKD
-975 AIHVMYDDLINNNS
+975 AIHKMFDDICGN
-989 VNLGDAKVSEFVV
+989 KP
-1002 ARGSKAL
+1002 
-1009 YLIDKDSN
+1009 
-1017 LTEEVI
+1017 EEVGLVAI
-1023 VDDVV
+1023 SEYHIARNSEAYYLPDPSDA
-1028 FDNIKKEFKYYVTY
+1028 DKKEQTTIDMVYLDNKNNEITY
-1042 VNDSSVSVDDVE
+1042 DVITPDGTLITNVPE
-1054 EGSIIAIS
+1054 AQVLPIS
-1062 GISYKGKLRGVRV
+1062 GISYKGRFVGVRS
-1075 IKTNDLW
+1075 INTKTLW

>member
-18 EQFRKLCSIMKY
+18 EQFRNLCSILKD

-124 GHTSGIVIFNQPVTV
+124 GHTSGIVVFNQPVTV

-158 HVSDKISDITSPAI
+158 HISDKISDITSPAI
-172 HYTDSDLGKLPKILN
+172 HYTNSDLDKLPQILN

-194 IYESSGAPQASAIP
+194 IYESSGAPQAGTLP
-208 QNTAPIPTTTPKNK
+208 QNTTPISPTTPKNK

-229 ILDKNGY
+229 ILSNNGY
-236 TIVHEIDK
+236 MIVHEIDK
-244 PGKAASYHMGAK
+244 PGKVASYHVGAK
-256 DLGQRVEEY
+256 DLGQRVEDY
-265 VNTNYK
+265 VNRNYQ

-310 EILEKNPDARVIAV
+310 EILEKDPNARIIAV

-339 NKLKNVKCGRIDGTI
+339 NKLKDVKCGRIDGTI
-354 DSSERLRILKECSVV
+354 DPSERLRILKECSVI
-369 TFTPDTIHTFLL
+369 TFTPDTVHTFLL
-381 GKLKDN
+381 GKLKDDR
-387 KFADAL
+387 FADAL
-393 KSFLSNLKLVI
+393 KKFLANLKLVI
-404 VDEVHLYRGMLGSN
+404 IDEVHLYRGMLGSN

-423 RRLNSCV
+423 RRLNSCTL
-430 MLAGGVLPQYITA
+430 LAGGKLPQYITA
-443 SATINDPVLHSSDIS
+443 SATINDPVQHSSDIS
-458 GIDTFEIV
+458 GIDKFDII

-483 GLGNGLSNLLT
+483 GIGKGLSNLLT
-494 ELTGNLSNDCRTITF
+494 ELTSGLPDNCHSITF
-509 IDSRKDVTEVAA
+509 IDSRKDVVQVALDT
-521 EAEKALNLQQIGIY
+521 EKALNMQQIGIY
-535 PFKSGLERDDYNN
+535 PFKSGLEAEDYNN
-548 ILSALT
+548 ILNVLGT
-554 DNKFRGVVSTS
+554 NKFKGVVSTS
-565 SLEVGIDIGALNIAI
+565 SLEVGIDIGALNVAI
-580 LKGIPNSSTS
+580 LNGIPNSSTS

-601 NKNDE
+601 GTNDE

-638 ALYLDNENLVNI
+638 ALYLDNKNLVNI
-650 QALHFVGEGLEFQS
+650 QALHFVGDGLEFQS
-664 VAGNNHIQAYNK
+664 VANK
-676 IEQFFPQK
+676 NWDSDFKRVAGLFPIK
-684 FNDIC
+684 FSNICHDI
-689 RDVLNNQ
+689 LNNQ
-696 YSTDYQ
+696 FSADYQ
-702 QFSDLGGSYPEIA
+702 QFMGLGGNYPEIV
-715 FTLRQFDIQ
+715 FTLRQFDVQ
-724 YKAYENND
+724 YKAYERNN
-732 PDQGRGDLS
+732 PDQGLGELN

-754 YIYLREPRR
+754 YIYLRIPRR
-763 VIRVDKIRH
+763 VVKVDKMKH
-772 EIILDKI
+772 EIILERL

-788 PRTSVLVTPQKAS
+788 PKTGVLVTPQKS
-801 KIHGHISFGD
+801 SQIHGHIRFGQL
-811 FHIMNLGLSEFTQIK
+811 HVMNLGLSEFTTIK
-826 GYKEYVRYANG
+826 GYKEYIRFANG
-837 NVSEN
+837 GAIEN
-842 IIDYPNPNG
+842 IKDYPGDYWKQNSFN
-851 HYRLNAFTH
+851 HTMLTE
-860 KMFTK
+860 
-865 GVIITHPLITSKI
+865 GVIITHPLMTSKI
-878 QRSLLA
+878 QRSLVA
-884 ALLYETFLSDSAF
+884 HLLYEVFLSSSAF

-904 CSGVLNT
+904 CSGTLNT
-911 DIGGIK
+911 DIGVIK
-917 SNTSFITIYDK
+917 ANTSFITIYDK
-928 IIGGLNITSRLMN
+928 IIGGLNITSRLMD
-941 PKELRNGFRM
+941 PFELKRGFAM

-966 VALNQQTKD
+966 VALNQPTKY
-975 AIHVMYDDLINNNS
+975 AIHKMFDDISGN
-989 VNLGDAKVSEFVV
+989 KP
-1002 ARGSKAL
+1002 
-1009 YLIDKDSN
+1009 
-1017 LTEEVI
+1017 EEVGLVAI
-1023 VDDVV
+1023 SEYHIARNSEAYYLPDPSDA
-1028 FDNIKKEFKYYVTY
+1028 DKKEQTTIDMVYLDNKNNEITY
-1042 VNDSSVSVDDVE
+1042 DVITPD
-1054 EGSIIAIS
+1054 GTIITNVPEAQVLPIS
-1062 GISYKGKLRGVRV
+1062 GISYKGRFVGVRS
-1075 IKTNDLW
+1075 INTKTLW

>member
-18 EQFRKLCSIMKY
+18 EQFRNLCSILKD

-124 GHTSGIVIFNQPVTV
+124 GHTSGIVVFNQPVTV

-158 HVSDKISDITSPAI
+158 HISDKISDITSPAI
-172 HYTDSDLGKLPKILN
+172 HYTNSDLDKLPQILN

-194 IYESSGAPQASAIP
+194 IYESSGAPQAGTLP
-208 QNTAPIPTTTPKNK
+208 QNTTPISPTTPKNK

-229 ILDKNGY
+229 ILSNNGY
-236 TIVHEIDK
+236 MIVHEIDK
-244 PGKAASYHMGAK
+244 PGKVASYHVGAK
-256 DLGQRVEEY
+256 DLGQRVEDY
-265 VNTNYK
+265 VNRNYQ

-310 EILEKNPDARVIAV
+310 EILEKDPNARIIAV

-339 NKLKNVKCGRIDGTI
+339 NKLKDVKCGRIDGTI
-354 DSSERLRILKECSVV
+354 DPSERLRILKECSVI
-369 TFTPDTIHTFLL
+369 TFTPDTVHTFLL
-381 GKLKDN
+381 GKLKDDR
-387 KFADAL
+387 FADAL
-393 KSFLSNLKLVI
+393 KKFLANLKLVI
-404 VDEVHLYRGMLGSN
+404 IDEVHLYRGMLGSN

-423 RRLNSCV
+423 RRLNSCTL
-430 MLAGGVLPQYITA
+430 LAGGKLPQYITA
-443 SATINDPVLHSSDIS
+443 SATINDPVQHSSDIS
-458 GIDTFEIV
+458 GIDKFDII

-483 GLGNGLSNLLT
+483 GIGKGLSNLLT
-494 ELTGNLSNDCRTITF
+494 ELTSGLPDNCHSITF
-509 IDSRKDVTEVAA
+509 IDSRKDVVQVALDT
-521 EAEKALNLQQIGIY
+521 EKALNMQQIGIY
-535 PFKSGLERDDYNN
+535 PFKSGLEAEDYNN
-548 ILSALT
+548 ILNVLGT
-554 DNKFRGVVSTS
+554 NKFKGVVSTS
-565 SLEVGIDIGALNIAI
+565 SLEVGIDIGALNVAI
-580 LKGIPNSSTS
+580 LNGIPNSSTS

-601 NKNDE
+601 GTNDE

-638 ALYLDNENLVNI
+638 ALYLDNKNLVNI
-650 QALHFVGEGLEFQS
+650 QALHFVGDGLEFQS
-664 VAGNNHIQAYNK
+664 VANK
-676 IEQFFPQK
+676 NWDSDFKRVAGLFPIK
-684 FNDIC
+684 FSNICHDI
-689 RDVLNNQ
+689 LNNQ
-696 YSTDYQ
+696 FSADYQ
-702 QFSDLGGSYPEIA
+702 QFMGLGGNYPEIV
-715 FTLRQFDIQ
+715 FTLRQFDVQ
-724 YKAYENND
+724 YKAYERNN
-732 PDQGRGDLS
+732 PDQGLGELN

-754 YIYLREPRR
+754 YIYLRIPRR
-763 VIRVDKIRH
+763 VVKVDKMKH
-772 EIILDKI
+772 EIILERL

-788 PRTSVLVTPQKAS
+788 PRTGVLVTPQKS
-801 KIHGHISFGD
+801 SQIHGHIRFGQL
-811 FHIMNLGLSEFTQIK
+811 HVMNLGLSEFTTIK
-826 GYKEYVRYANG
+826 GYKEYIRFANG
-837 NVSEN
+837 GAIEN
-842 IIDYPNPNG
+842 IKDYPGDYWKQNSFN
-851 HYRLNAFTH
+851 HTMLTE
-860 KMFTK
+860 
-865 GVIITHPLITSKI
+865 GVIITHPLMTSKI
-878 QRSLLA
+878 QRSLVSH
-884 ALLYETFLSDSAF
+884 LLYEVFLSSSAF

-904 CSGVLNT
+904 CSGTLNT
-911 DIGGIK
+911 DIGVIK
-917 SNTSFITIYDK
+917 ANTSFITIYDK
-928 IIGGLNITSRLMN
+928 IIGGLNITSRLMD
-941 PKELRNGFRM
+941 PFELKRGFAM

-966 VALNQQTKD
+966 VALNQPTKY
-975 AIHVMYDDLINNNS
+975 AIHKMFDDISGN
-989 VNLGDAKVSEFVV
+989 KP
-1002 ARGSKAL
+1002 
-1009 YLIDKDSN
+1009 
-1017 LTEEVI
+1017 EEVGLVAI
-1023 VDDVV
+1023 SEYHIARNSEAYYLPDPSDA
-1028 FDNIKKEFKYYVTY
+1028 DKKEQTTIDMVYLDNKNNEITY
-1042 VNDSSVSVDDVE
+1042 DVITPD
-1054 EGSIIAIS
+1054 GTIITNVPEAQVLPIS
-1062 GISYKGKLRGVRV
+1062 GISYKGRFVGVRS
-1075 IKTNDLW
+1075 INTKTLW

>member
-18 EQFRKLCSIMKY
+18 EQFRNLCSILKD

-124 GHTSGIVIFNQPVTV
+124 GHTSGIVVFNQPVTV

-158 HVSDKISDITSPAI
+158 HISDKISDITSPAI
-172 HYTDSDLGKLPKILN
+172 HYTNSDLDKLPQILN

-194 IYESSGAPQASAIP
+194 IYESSGAPQAGTLP
-208 QNTAPIPTTTPKNK
+208 QNTTPISPTTPKNK

-229 ILDKNGY
+229 ILSNNGY
-236 TIVHEIDK
+236 MIVHEIDK
-244 PGKAASYHMGAK
+244 PGKVASYHVGAK
-256 DLGQRVEEY
+256 DLGQRVEDY
-265 VNTNYK
+265 VNRNYQ

-310 EILEKNPDARVIAV
+310 EILEKDPNARIIAV

-339 NKLKNVKCGRIDGTI
+339 NKLKDVKCGRIDGTI
-354 DSSERLRILKECSVV
+354 DPSERLRILKECSVI
-369 TFTPDTIHTFLL
+369 TFTPDTVHTFLL
-381 GKLKDN
+381 GKLKDDR
-387 KFADAL
+387 FADAL
-393 KSFLSNLKLVI
+393 KKFLANLKLVI
-404 VDEVHLYRGMLGSN
+404 IDEVHLYRGMLGSN

-423 RRLNSCV
+423 RRLNSCTL
-430 MLAGGVLPQYITA
+430 LAGGKLPQYITA
-443 SATINDPVLHSSDIS
+443 SATINDPVQHSSDIS
-458 GIDTFEIV
+458 GIDKFDII

-483 GLGNGLSNLLT
+483 GIGKGLSNLLT
-494 ELTGNLSNDCRTITF
+494 ELTSGLPDNCHSITF
-509 IDSRKDVTEVAA
+509 IDSRKDVVQVALDT
-521 EAEKALNLQQIGIY
+521 EKALNMQQIGIY
-535 PFKSGLERDDYNN
+535 PFKSGLEAEDYNN
-548 ILSALT
+548 ILNVLGT
-554 DNKFRGVVSTS
+554 NKFKGVVSTS
-565 SLEVGIDIGALNIAI
+565 SLEVGIDIGALNVAI
-580 LKGIPNSSTS
+580 LNGIPNSSTS

-601 NKNDE
+601 GTNDE

-638 ALYLDNENLVNI
+638 ALYLDNKNLVNI
-650 QALHFVGEGLEFQS
+650 QALHFVGDGLEFQS
-664 VAGNNHIQAYNK
+664 VANK
-676 IEQFFPQK
+676 NWDSDFKRVAGLFPIK
-684 FNDIC
+684 FSNICHDI
-689 RDVLNNQ
+689 LNNQ
-696 YSTDYQ
+696 FSADYQ
-702 QFSDLGGSYPEIA
+702 QFMGLGGNYPEIV
-715 FTLRQFDIQ
+715 FTLRQFDVQ
-724 YKAYENND
+724 YKAYERNN
-732 PDQGRGDLS
+732 PDQGLGELN

-754 YIYLREPRR
+754 YIYLRIPRR
-763 VIRVDKIRH
+763 VVKVDKMKH
-772 EIILDKI
+772 EIILERL

-788 PRTSVLVTPQKAS
+788 PRTGVLVTPQKS
-801 KIHGHISFGD
+801 SQIHGHIRFGQL
-811 FHIMNLGLSEFTQIK
+811 HVMNLGLSEFTTIK
-826 GYKEYVRYANG
+826 GYKEYIRFANG
-837 NVSEN
+837 GAIEN
-842 IIDYPNPNG
+842 IKDYPGDYWKQNSFN
-851 HYRLNAFTH
+851 HTMLTE
-860 KMFTK
+860 
-865 GVIITHPLITSKI
+865 GVIITHPLMTSKI
-878 QRSLLA
+878 QRSLVA
-884 ALLYETFLSDSAF
+884 HLLYEVFLSSSAF

-904 CSGVLNT
+904 CSGTLNT
-911 DIGGIK
+911 DIGVIK
-917 SNTSFITIYDK
+917 ANTSFITIYDK
-928 IIGGLNITSRLMN
+928 IIGGLNITSRLMD
-941 PKELRNGFRM
+941 PFELKRGFSM

-966 VALNQQTKD
+966 VALNQSTKD
-975 AIHVMYDDLINNNS
+975 AIHKMFDDISGN
-989 VNLGDAKVSEFVV
+989 KP
-1002 ARGSKAL
+1002 
-1009 YLIDKDSN
+1009 
-1017 LTEEVI
+1017 EEVGLVAI
-1023 VDDVV
+1023 SEYHIARNSEAYYLPDPSDA
-1028 FDNIKKEFKYYVTY
+1028 DKKEQTTIDMVYLDNKNNEITY
-1042 VNDSSVSVDDVE
+1042 DVITPD
-1054 EGSIIAIS
+1054 GTIITNVPEAQVLPIS
-1062 GISYKGKLRGVRV
+1062 GISYKGRFVGVRS
-1075 IKTNDLW
+1075 INTKTLW

>member
-18 EQFRKLCSIMKY
+18 EQFRNLCSILKD

-124 GHTSGIVIFNQPVTV
+124 GHTSGIVVFNQPVTV

-158 HVSDKISDITSPAI
+158 HISDKISDITSPAI
-172 HYTDSDLGKLPKILN
+172 HYTNSDLDKLPQILN

-194 IYESSGAPQASAIP
+194 IYESSGAPQAGTLP
-208 QNTAPIPTTTPKNK
+208 QNTTPISPTTPKNK

-229 ILDKNGY
+229 ILSNNGY
-236 TIVHEIDK
+236 MIVHEIDK
-244 PGKAASYHMGAK
+244 PGKVASYHVGAK
-256 DLGQRVEEY
+256 DLGQRVEDY
-265 VNTNYK
+265 VNRNYQ

-310 EILEKNPDARVIAV
+310 EILEKDPNARIIAV

-339 NKLKNVKCGRIDGTI
+339 NKLKDVKCGRIDGTI
-354 DSSERLRILKECSVV
+354 DPSERLRILKECSVI
-369 TFTPDTIHTFLL
+369 TFTPDTVHTFLL
-381 GKLKDN
+381 GKLKDDR
-387 KFADAL
+387 FADAL
-393 KSFLSNLKLVI
+393 KKFLANLKLVI
-404 VDEVHLYRGMLGSN
+404 IDEVHLYRGMLGSN

-423 RRLNSCV
+423 RRLNSCTL
-430 MLAGGVLPQYITA
+430 LAGGKLPQYITA
-443 SATINDPVLHSSDIS
+443 SATINDPVQHSSDIS
-458 GIDTFEIV
+458 GIDKFDII

-483 GLGNGLSNLLT
+483 GIGKGLSNLLT
-494 ELTGNLSNDCRTITF
+494 ELTSGLPDNCHSITF
-509 IDSRKDVTEVAA
+509 IDSRKDVVQVALDT
-521 EAEKALNLQQIGIY
+521 EKALNMQQIGIY
-535 PFKSGLERDDYNN
+535 PFKSGLEAEDYNN
-548 ILSALT
+548 ILNVLGT
-554 DNKFRGVVSTS
+554 NKFKGVVSTS
-565 SLEVGIDIGALNIAI
+565 SLEVGIDIGALNVAI
-580 LKGIPNSSTS
+580 LNGIPNSSTS

-601 NKNDE
+601 GTNDE

-638 ALYLDNENLVNI
+638 ALYLDNKNLVNI
-650 QALHFVGEGLEFQS
+650 QALHFVGDGLEFQS
-664 VAGNNHIQAYNK
+664 VANK
-676 IEQFFPQK
+676 NWDSDFKRVAGLFPIK
-684 FNDIC
+684 FSNICHDI
-689 RDVLNNQ
+689 LNNQ
-696 YSTDYQ
+696 FSADYQ
-702 QFSDLGGSYPEIA
+702 QFMGLGGNYPEIV
-715 FTLRQFDIQ
+715 FTLRQFDVQ
-724 YKAYENND
+724 YKAYERNN
-732 PDQGRGDLS
+732 PDQGLGELN

-754 YIYLREPRR
+754 YIYLRIPRR
-763 VIRVDKIRH
+763 VVKVDKMKH
-772 EIILDKI
+772 EIILERL

-788 PRTSVLVTPQKAS
+788 PRTGVLVTPQKS
-801 KIHGHISFGD
+801 SQIHGHIRFGQL
-811 FHIMNLGLSEFTQIK
+811 HVMNLGLSEFTTIK
-826 GYKEYVRYANG
+826 GYKEYIRFANG
-837 NVSEN
+837 GAIEN
-842 IIDYPNPNG
+842 IKDYPGDYWKQNSFN
-851 HYRLNAFTH
+851 HTMLTE
-860 KMFTK
+860 
-865 GVIITHPLITSKI
+865 GVIITHPLMTSKI
-878 QRSLLA
+878 QRSLVA
-884 ALLYETFLSDSAF
+884 HLLYEVFLSSSAF

-904 CSGVLNT
+904 CSGTLNT
-911 DIGGIK
+911 DIGIIK
-917 SNTSFITIYDK
+917 ANTSFITIYDK
-928 IIGGLNITSRLMN
+928 IIGGLNITSRLMD
-941 PKELRNGFRM
+941 PFELKRGFSM

-966 VALNQQTKD
+966 VALNQSTKD
-975 AIHVMYDDLINNNS
+975 AIHKMFDDICGNKPKEVGLVAISEYHIARNS
-989 VNLGDAKVSEFVV
+989 EAYYLPDPSDA
-1002 ARGSKAL
+1002 
-1009 YLIDKDSN
+1009 D
-1017 LTEEVI
+1017 
-1023 VDDVV
+1023 
-1028 FDNIKKEFKYYVTY
+1028 KKEQTTIDMVYLDNKNNEITY
-1042 VNDSSVSVDDVE
+1042 DVITPDGTLITNVPE
-1054 EGSIIAIS
+1054 AQVLPIS
-1062 GISYKGKLRGVRV
+1062 GISYKGRFVGVRS
-1075 IKTNDLW
+1075 INTKTLW